1 MHLLEDRD
9 RKNSSH
15 NALISE
21 TASTYLR
28 SSFSGGG
35 IGLKSRINV
44 MREDKD
50 KNKENLRASLDA
62 ATEREREYLGPQ
74 LQVSGAKMPVFSFI
88 LSFSIHICID
98 ISI

>member
-1 MHLLEDRD
+1 
-9 RKNSSH
+9 
-15 NALISE
+15 
-21 TASTYLR
+21 
-28 SSFSGGG
+28 
-35 IGLKSRINV
+35 